1 MTKQLILLVSPGT
14 AAPDN
19 RKSARTGIKR
29 TVAEQFPGWELR
41 EAFTSIINEALEKA
55 EAESVRRLIVQPL
68 HLMHG
73 REYAKVVCALRE
85 RGRYFAQVVLG
96 EPLLSSDADFAA
108 VLLAVIRRTAEFD
121 DGRTL
126 QQKLGTI
133 DGITDS
139 LESNDL
145 KSALAAKAGKVLND
159 RVNEL
164 AVKVTENT
172 AKLNG
177 LSFTVLTQ
185 AEYDALPVKDAATL
199 YFIYTN

>member
-1 MTKQLILLVSPGT
+1 M
-14 AAPDN
+14 A
-19 RKSARTGIKR
+19 
-29 TVAEQFPGWELR
+29 
-41 EAFTSIINEALEKA
+41 INEQ
-55 EAESVRRLIVQPL
+55 IIT
-68 HLMHG
+68 G
-73 REYAKVVCALRE
+73 RKFRKCLDAANKVWMRISFWTSANDV
-85 RGRYFAQVVLG
+85 
-96 EPLLSSDADFAA
+96 
-108 VLLAVIRRTAEFD
+108 EFD

-145 KSALAAKAGKVLND
+145 KSALAAKAGKVLNG

>member
-55 EAESVRRLIVQPL
+55 EAESVRRLI
-68 HLMHG
+68 
-73 REYAKVVCALRE
+73 AKVVCALRE

-121 DGRTL
+121 DGRTAVCL
-126 QQKLGTI
+126 VGH
-133 DGITDS
+133 GSGGS
-139 LESNDL
+139 LEANAD
-145 KSALAAKAGKVLND
+145 D
-159 RVNEL
+159 
-164 AVKVTENT
+164 
-172 AKLNG
+172 
-177 LSFTVLTQ
+177 
-185 AEYDALPVKDAATL
+185 
-199 YFIYTN
+199 IYIKMQQ

>member
-1 MTKQLILLVSPGT
+1 M
-14 AAPDN
+14 A
-19 RKSARTGIKR
+19 
-29 TVAEQFPGWELR
+29 
-41 EAFTSIINEALEKA
+41 INEQ
-55 EAESVRRLIVQPL
+55 IIT
-68 HLMHG
+68 G
-73 REYAKVVCALRE
+73 RKFRKCLDVANRVWMRISFWTSANDV
-85 RGRYFAQVVLG
+85 
-96 EPLLSSDADFAA
+96 
-108 VLLAVIRRTAEFD
+108 EFD

-145 KSALAAKAGKVLND
+145 KSALSAKAGKVLNGKI
-159 RVNEL
+159 NEL

>member
-1 MTKQLILLVSPGT
+1 MAIDEQIITG
-14 AAPDN
+14 
-19 RKSARTGIKR
+19 RKFRKCLDVANKVWMRISFWTSAND
-29 TVAEQFPGWELR
+29 V
-41 EAFTSIINEALEKA
+41 
-55 EAESVRRLIVQPL
+55 
-68 HLMHG
+68 
-73 REYAKVVCALRE
+73 
-85 RGRYFAQVVLG
+85 
-96 EPLLSSDADFAA
+96 
-108 VLLAVIRRTAEFD
+108 EFD

-145 KSALAAKAGKVLND
+145 KSALSAKAGKVLNGKI
-159 RVNEL
+159 NEL

-185 AEYDALPVKDAATL
+185 AEYDALPVKDATTL

>member
-1 MTKQLILLVSPGT
+1 M
-14 AAPDN
+14 A
-19 RKSARTGIKR
+19 
-29 TVAEQFPGWELR
+29 
-41 EAFTSIINEALEKA
+41 INEQ
-55 EAESVRRLIVQPL
+55 IIT
-68 HLMHG
+68 G
-73 REYAKVVCALRE
+73 RKFRKCLDVANKVWMRISFWTSANDV
-85 RGRYFAQVVLG
+85 
-96 EPLLSSDADFAA
+96 
-108 VLLAVIRRTAEFD
+108 EFD

-145 KSALAAKAGKVLND
+145 KSALSAKAGKVLNGKI
-159 RVNEL
+159 NEL

>member
-121 DGRTL
+121 DGRTAVCL
-126 QQKLGTI
+126 VGH
-133 DGITDS
+133 GSGGS
-139 LESNDL
+139 LEANAD
-145 KSALAAKAGKVLND
+145 D
-159 RVNEL
+159 
-164 AVKVTENT
+164 
-172 AKLNG
+172 
-177 LSFTVLTQ
+177 
-185 AEYDALPVKDAATL
+185 
-199 YFIYTN
+199 IYIKEADTGWL

>member
-1 MTKQLILLVSPGT
+1 M
-14 AAPDN
+14 A
-19 RKSARTGIKR
+19 
-29 TVAEQFPGWELR
+29 
-41 EAFTSIINEALEKA
+41 INEQ
-55 EAESVRRLIVQPL
+55 IIT
-68 HLMHG
+68 G
-73 REYAKVVCALRE
+73 RKFRKCLDAANKVWMRISFWTSANDV
-85 RGRYFAQVVLG
+85 
-96 EPLLSSDADFAA
+96 
-108 VLLAVIRRTAEFD
+108 EFD

-145 KSALAAKAGKVLND
+145 KSALSAKAGKVLND

>member
-1 MTKQLILLVSPGT
+1 M
-14 AAPDN
+14 A
-19 RKSARTGIKR
+19 
-29 TVAEQFPGWELR
+29 
-41 EAFTSIINEALEKA
+41 INEQ
-55 EAESVRRLIVQPL
+55 IIT
-68 HLMHG
+68 G
-73 REYAKVVCALRE
+73 RKFRKCLDVANKVWMRISFWTSANDV
-85 RGRYFAQVVLG
+85 
-96 EPLLSSDADFAA
+96 
-108 VLLAVIRRTAEFD
+108 EFD

-145 KSALAAKAGKVLND
+145 KSALSAKAGKVLNGKI
-159 RVNEL
+159 NEL
-164 AVKVTENT
+164 AAKVTENT

>member
-1 MTKQLILLVSPGT
+1 M
-14 AAPDN
+14 A
-19 RKSARTGIKR
+19 
-29 TVAEQFPGWELR
+29 
-41 EAFTSIINEALEKA
+41 INEQ
-55 EAESVRRLIVQPL
+55 IIT
-68 HLMHG
+68 G
-73 REYAKVVCALRE
+73 RKFRKCLDAANKVWMRISFWTSANDL
-85 RGRYFAQVVLG
+85 
-96 EPLLSSDADFAA
+96 
-108 VLLAVIRRTAEFD
+108 EFD

-133 DGITDS
+133 DCITDS

>member
-1 MTKQLILLVSPGT
+1 M
-14 AAPDN
+14 A
-19 RKSARTGIKR
+19 
-29 TVAEQFPGWELR
+29 
-41 EAFTSIINEALEKA
+41 INEQ
-55 EAESVRRLIVQPL
+55 IIT
-68 HLMHG
+68 G
-73 REYAKVVCALRE
+73 RKFRKCLDAANKVWMRISFWTSANDV
-85 RGRYFAQVVLG
+85 
-96 EPLLSSDADFAA
+96 
-108 VLLAVIRRTAEFD
+108 EFD

>member
-1 MTKQLILLVSPGT
+1 M
-14 AAPDN
+14 A
-19 RKSARTGIKR
+19 
-29 TVAEQFPGWELR
+29 
-41 EAFTSIINEALEKA
+41 INEQ
-55 EAESVRRLIVQPL
+55 IIT
-68 HLMHG
+68 G
-73 REYAKVVCALRE
+73 RKFRKCLDVANKVWMRISFWTSANDV
-85 RGRYFAQVVLG
+85 
-96 EPLLSSDADFAA
+96 
-108 VLLAVIRRTAEFD
+108 EFD

-145 KSALAAKAGKVLND
+145 KSALSAKAGKVLNGKI
-159 RVNEL
+159 NEL

-185 AEYDALPVKDAATL
+185 AEYDALPVKDATTL

>member
-1 MTKQLILLVSPGT
+1 M
-14 AAPDN
+14 A
-19 RKSARTGIKR
+19 
-29 TVAEQFPGWELR
+29 
-41 EAFTSIINEALEKA
+41 INEQ
-55 EAESVRRLIVQPL
+55 IIT
-68 HLMHG
+68 G
-73 REYAKVVCALRE
+73 RKFRKCLDVANKVWMRISFWTSANDV
-85 RGRYFAQVVLG
+85 
-96 EPLLSSDADFAA
+96 
-108 VLLAVIRRTAEFD
+108 EFD

-159 RVNEL
+159 KVNEL
-164 AVKVTENT
+164 TVKVSEHT

-177 LSFTVLTQ
+177 LSFTVMTQ

>member
-1 MTKQLILLVSPGT
+1 M
-14 AAPDN
+14 A
-19 RKSARTGIKR
+19 
-29 TVAEQFPGWELR
+29 
-41 EAFTSIINEALEKA
+41 INEQ
-55 EAESVRRLIVQPL
+55 IIT
-68 HLMHG
+68 G
-73 REYAKVVCALRE
+73 RKFRKC
-85 RGRYFAQVVLG
+85 
-96 EPLLSSDADFAA
+96 PDAANKIWMRISFWTSAND
-108 VLLAVIRRTAEFD
+108 VEFD

>member
-1 MTKQLILLVSPGT
+1 MRISFWT
-14 AAPDN
+14 
-19 RKSARTGIKR
+19 SAND
-29 TVAEQFPGWELR
+29 V
-41 EAFTSIINEALEKA
+41 
-55 EAESVRRLIVQPL
+55 
-68 HLMHG
+68 
-73 REYAKVVCALRE
+73 
-85 RGRYFAQVVLG
+85 
-96 EPLLSSDADFAA
+96 
-108 VLLAVIRRTAEFD
+108 EFD

>member
-1 MTKQLILLVSPGT
+1 M
-14 AAPDN
+14 A
-19 RKSARTGIKR
+19 
-29 TVAEQFPGWELR
+29 
-41 EAFTSIINEALEKA
+41 INEQ
-55 EAESVRRLIVQPL
+55 IIT
-68 HLMHG
+68 G
-73 REYAKVVCALRE
+73 RKFRKCL
-85 RGRYFAQVVLG
+85 
-96 EPLLSSDADFAA
+96 DAANKIWMRISFWTSAND
-108 VLLAVIRRTAEFD
+108 VEFD